1 MKGKVAKVKKGKGKA
16 ATGPVFIFP
25 GPEGWEA
32 WSSTEDGAQCIGPM
46 DSPKKLEGGVG
57 CVVCLPSR
65 SFFSIPLWIPIEEG
79 IAPRE
84 LAKIALESKNL
95 LGTNPDTAVW
105 AMDPIRAELDPVGG
119 DGGSGSRQ
127 KKTKLVSKERSMDS
141 IQTEPEVSVGDKEP
155 GMRQLE
161 AIVVL
166 TGTLEEEWLL
176 EEAGRHEIAGRV
188 LPSPSGG
195 ASGVLRKELGRW
207 VVDFYTGGKWLHT
220 QPLLAR
226 ELQSAVSAEIA
237 SLLAQMDAEGTLGP
251 LNLLVLRD
259 EGELPPE
266 GQDFLKQ
273 LPCAVRTESRAA
285 PRLPV
290 APWDLEPAVLA
301 ERRLAKAQMGERQ
314 KFIRMGIGLYAAL
327 MALAFVYVSVPLVR
341 RYMIQGELA
350 GKAAESSKIR
360 DAAMSWREA
369 GALVNPKMNALELLW
384 QVSRPLIEK
393 NPGEID
399 GVKLTIFDYN
409 SKRLLLQGEGKD
421 LEQTEKYFEWLKKEP
436 MLEAFQWTHPQPTLL
451 PNGNA
456 RFQAEGLPLG
466 SQVSEEGGTDA
477 NPDAP

>member
-32 WSSTEDGAQCIGPM
+32 WSTTEDGAQCVGPM
-46 DSPKKLEGGVG
+46 DTPKKVEGGVG

-65 SFFSIPLWIPIEEG
+65 SFFSIPLWIPAEEG

-95 LGTNPDTAVW
+95 LGTNPDAAVW
-105 AMDPIRAELDPVGG
+105 AMEAIR
-119 DGGSGSRQ
+119 
-127 KKTKLVSKERSMDS
+127 
-141 IQTEPEVSVGDKEP
+141 TEPVPAVGEGEP
-155 GMRQLE
+155 GSRQLE
-161 AIVVL
+161 AVAVL

-188 LPSPSGG
+188 LPAPAGG

-207 VVDFYTGGKWLHT
+207 VVDFYSGGKWLHT

-226 ELQSAVSAEIA
+226 ELQSSVSAEIA

-251 LNLLVLRD
+251 LSLLVLRD
-259 EGELPPE
+259 EGELPLG

-273 LPCAVRTESRAA
+273 LPCPVRIESRAA
-285 PRLPV
+285 PRLPT

-301 ERRLAKAQMGERQ
+301 ERRLAKAQMGERR

-327 MALAFVYVSVPLVR
+327 MALAVVYVSVPLVR
-341 RYMIQGELA
+341 RHLIQRELA
-350 GKAAESSKIR
+350 GIGVESAKIR

-369 GALVNPKMNALELLW
+369 GALVNQKMNALELLW

-393 NPGEID
+393 DPGEID
-399 GVKLTIFDYN
+399 GVRLTTFDYN

-436 MLEAFQWTHPQPTLL
+436 MLAAFQWKHPQPTLL

-466 SQVSEEGGTDA
+466 SLVSEEGGTDA

>member
-119 DGGSGSRQ
+119 DGGSGSRH

-273 LPCAVRTESRAA
+273 LPFAVRTESRAA

>member
-32 WSSTEDGAQCIGPM
+32 WSTTEDGAQCVGPM
-46 DSPKKLEGGVG
+46 DSPKKVEGGVG

-65 SFFSIPLWIPIEEG
+65 SFFSIPLWIPVEEG

-95 LGTNPDTAVW
+95 LGTNPDAAVW
-105 AMDPIRAELDPVGG
+105 AMEAIR
-119 DGGSGSRQ
+119 
-127 KKTKLVSKERSMDS
+127 
-141 IQTEPEVSVGDKEP
+141 TEPVPAVGEGEP
-155 GMRQLE
+155 GSRQLE
-161 AIVVL
+161 AVAVL

-188 LPSPSGG
+188 LPAPAGG

-207 VVDFYTGGKWLHT
+207 VVDFYSGGKWLHT

-226 ELQSAVSAEIA
+226 ELQSSVSAEIA

-251 LNLLVLRD
+251 LSLFVLRD
-259 EGELPPE
+259 EGELPSG

-273 LPCAVRTESRAA
+273 LPCPVRTESRAA
-285 PRLPV
+285 PRLPT

-301 ERRLAKAQMGERQ
+301 ERRLAKAQMGERR

-327 MALAFVYVSVPLVR
+327 MALAVVYVSVPLVR
-341 RYMIQGELA
+341 RHLIQRELA
-350 GKAAESSKIR
+350 GIGVESAKIR

-393 NPGEID
+393 DPGEID
-399 GVKLTIFDYN
+399 GVRLTTFDYN

-436 MLEAFQWTHPQPTLL
+436 MLAAFQWKHPQPTLL